1 MCGVC
6 VLSFYFVKYHKDQLH
21 NEDWA
26 GKSWVS
32 LQQIKWDNDKS
43 SGDVAEEKERKK
55 TDTVFLYVCIQRIEN
70 LIL

>member
-1 MCGVC
+1 MCSVC
-6 VLSFYFVKYHKDQLH
+6 VLSFYFVKYRKDQLH

-43 SGDVAEEKERKK
+43 SGDVAEEKKRKEK
-55 TDTVFLYVCIQRIEN
+55 TDTVSYMYVYRE
-70 LIL
+70 